1 MSKGLIYIVDDIYE
15 NAKLLKHILEKND
28 FETKEAENGKEALD
42 IIEEEKPDLILLD
55 VSMPVMDG
63 FETCRRLK
71 ENPETKS
78 IPIIFITARTAIDDV
93 INGFKAGGA
102 DYITKP
108 VNKRELLVRVQTH
121 LKLQEQKNELEEK
134 NRLLKE
140 QEIEMQSQLI
150 KLRKLSQSL
159 DYAKKNLEKRQD
171 KLKESLWYA
180 NRIQQTILP
189 EEKNLRETLK
199 EYFIIWQPKDIVS
212 GDFYWVK
219 KIDEI
224 LIIAVADCTGH
235 GVPGAFM
242 SIFGI
247 NFLNEIFKS
256 NDIPEA
262 DMVLEMMREKVKLA
276 LKQKGLQNEAKDGM
290 DISLCILNTQTK
302 KLKFAGANNPLLI
315 VRNNELPELTN
326 ADKKLSNSTA
336 AIYYFKGDTQPV
348 GIYFRERDFIQTEIE
363 LLENDMIYMYSD
375 GYEDQFGGDNDEKYG
390 RKRFRK
396 LLLETSNHQVTEQ
409 KIIIE
414 KELKTWKSNGQIQ
427 IDDIV
432 ILGFRI

>member
-171 KLKESLWYA
+171 KLRESLWYA